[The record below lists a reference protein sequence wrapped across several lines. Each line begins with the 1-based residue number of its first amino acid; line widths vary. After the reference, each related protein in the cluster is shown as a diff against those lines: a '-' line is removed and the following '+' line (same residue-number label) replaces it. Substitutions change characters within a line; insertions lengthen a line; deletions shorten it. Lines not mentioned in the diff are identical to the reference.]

1 MPSPFHGRDVRQT
14 RASGQGFIHRQHQ
27 QEVRLAPPPQDLH
40 VHKWHGFQGAQV
52 REKVV
57 GMGPGDSSKSDRRV
71 WKSVCSVQSRGP
83 GWNCR
88 REGAWFGIL

>member
-1 MPSPFHGRDVRQT
+1 MLRRRKISMCINGTDSRERRV
-14 RASGQGFIHRQHQ
+14 
-27 QEVRLAPPPQDLH
+27 
-40 VHKWHGFQGAQV
+40 W
-52 REKVV
+52 EKVV

-83 GWNCR
+83 GWNRR